1 MNQVI
6 INKSLK
12 IQPVPHESFISSDRE
27 TFEEV
32 GILIAKDE
40 TITDI
45 PIGARVYFQSWMAEK
60 YPNLEKEGSFHWIVP
75 YSEVRMYEY
84 E

>member
-1 MNQVI
+1 MQI
-6 INKSLK
+6 EPI
-12 IQPVPHESFISSDRE
+12 PHESFISTNRE

-32 GILIAKDE
+32 GILVAKDE

-45 PIGARVYFQSWMAEK
+45 PIGARVFFQAWMAEK
-60 YPNLEKEGSFHWIVP
+60 YPNLDKKGSYHWVVP